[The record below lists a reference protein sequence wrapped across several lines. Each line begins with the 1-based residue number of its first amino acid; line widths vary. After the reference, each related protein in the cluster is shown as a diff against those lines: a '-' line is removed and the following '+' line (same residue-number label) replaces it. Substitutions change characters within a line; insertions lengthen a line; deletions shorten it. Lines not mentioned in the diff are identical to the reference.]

1 MNEILSSF
9 TIDKTHN
16 KSSTD
21 IFTNLSPSII
31 TERRFNNIKDRH
43 SSPNTTARCRLKDM
57 EDEENTM
64 YGHQSH
70 LDNKLIEQ
78 PTDIS
83 DDNDNHI
90 TDVTEGND
98 SGNDAIDGSRSK
110 HTVQVRNRKKRG
122 RKRKPANSSADRGMK
137 RKKQLASSS
146 SSSTSSSSSEEEEE
160 GGKKD
165 KEKFHMQKLFKCIDK
180 KKQLKQ
186 QRGMIRKIKKQ
197 IYAVAKT
204 NKTPSAND
212 KRNTKRTIRNT
223 DDDDDDDDY
232 AETDADDG
240 DDDMSGKTTNN
251 SNYKKELHKH
261 YDGKDGDLWSSDH
274 VDFVNLLM
282 EKVNQVQK
290 MPLKRIKE
298 LDEELEIDDIPL
310 FEEDSILENNTNQS
324 RTPSRK
330 IPESVFTVLKD
341 GYKNST
347 CLKTILKKLLPFVRV
362 PYLEKKKQKQKKKKK
377 L

>member
-57 EDEENTM
+57 EDEENTTM

-110 HTVQVRNRKKRG
+110 HTVQVRNRKKNG
-122 RKRKPANSSADRGMK
+122 
-137 RKKQLASSS
+137 
-146 SSSTSSSSSEEEEE
+146 
-160 GGKKD
+160 
-165 KEKFHMQKLFKCIDK
+165 
-180 KKQLKQ
+180 
-186 QRGMIRKIKKQ
+186 
-197 IYAVAKT
+197 
-204 NKTPSAND
+204 
-212 KRNTKRTIRNT
+212 
-223 DDDDDDDDY
+223 
-232 AETDADDG
+232 
-240 DDDMSGKTTNN
+240 
-251 SNYKKELHKH
+251 
-261 YDGKDGDLWSSDH
+261 
-274 VDFVNLLM
+274 
-282 EKVNQVQK
+282 
-290 MPLKRIKE
+290 
-298 LDEELEIDDIPL
+298 
-310 FEEDSILENNTNQS
+310 
-324 RTPSRK
+324 
-330 IPESVFTVLKD
+330 
-341 GYKNST
+341 
-347 CLKTILKKLLPFVRV
+347 
-362 PYLEKKKQKQKKKKK
+362 KKKKGSELNHSQRYETK
-377 L
+377 KTTGVIIIIINVIIIIRGGGGGW